1 MTFMAFALMQNQ
13 QRSIT
18 SFLSLAA
25 QDGLVQQPLPHHQ
38 NGLFRR
44 FDQLDTQLLKNI
56 DFGDK

>member
-1 MTFMAFALMQNQ
+1 MAFALMQNQ

-38 NGLFRR
+38 NGLFGR
-44 FDQLDTQLLKNI
+44 FDQLDKQLLKNI